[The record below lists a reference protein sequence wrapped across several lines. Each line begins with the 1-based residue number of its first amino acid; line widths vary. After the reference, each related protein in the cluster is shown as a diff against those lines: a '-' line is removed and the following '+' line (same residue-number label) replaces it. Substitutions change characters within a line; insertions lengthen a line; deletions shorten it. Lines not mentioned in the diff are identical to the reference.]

1 MTAGRDPGDN
11 FVFWR
16 SDVLFGV
23 EHLLLRSDVVAFSSE
38 EKGRADDVLQ
48 VQFAPKADILAFAE
62 AVFLE
67 QLIDRLEIPAAGK
80 VEGML
85 VPTCKY
91 FGLLDIIRIVDM
103 QEELRRFAEIML
115 GWVHVLPSLQ
125 HHFAAHQAP
134 ARRDEIL

>member
-1 MTAGRDPGDN
+1 N
-11 FVFWR
+11 FVSWR
-16 SDVLFGV
+16 SYVLFGIK
-23 EHLLLRSDVVAFSSE
+23 HLLGRGDVIAFYCE

-48 VQFAPKADILAFAE
+48 VQFAPKADKLAFAE

-80 VEGML
+80 IERML

-103 QEELRRFAEIML
+103 QEKLRRFAEIMM
-115 GWVHVLPSLQ
+115 GRIHVLPSLQ
-125 HHFAAHQAP
+125 H
-134 ARRDEIL
+134 